1 MILITVVSETV
12 YTATQC
18 EGDMSRLMLSCP
30 GKQRLL
36 IRSAMFGR
44 QDLNKTCPH
53 ATGSTVN
60 NCASPQATEVVQT
73 LCNGRHITTLASVT
87 RVCWCSSICNFLPSS
102 FRQPHSVHSPLGS
115 PHLAHITSSQTLS
128 SLSPSITPTIFYSRL
143 KSHLFHKSFPP
154 NPGSIWTAFSDHE
167 PGLD

>member
-53 ATGSTVN
+53 GTGSMVN

-73 LCNGRHITTLASVT
+73 LCNGRHI
-87 RVCWCSSICNFLPSS
+87 
-102 FRQPHSVHSPLGS
+102 
-115 PHLAHITSSQTLS
+115 
-128 SLSPSITPTIFYSRL
+128 SLYANSRE
-143 KSHLFHKSFPP
+143 
-154 NPGSIWTAFSDHE
+154 I
-167 PGLD
+167 